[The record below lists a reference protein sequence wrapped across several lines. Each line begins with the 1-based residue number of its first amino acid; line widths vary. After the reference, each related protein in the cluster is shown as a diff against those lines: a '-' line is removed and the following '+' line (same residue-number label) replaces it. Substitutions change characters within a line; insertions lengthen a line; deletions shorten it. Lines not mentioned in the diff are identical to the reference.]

1 MKSIIFALI
10 IVFTFTS
17 CQEDQRATPRPH
29 MYPKID
35 FPEREI
41 KIMNLA
47 TCPFKA
53 SIPKYTTIIKK
64 EDTFKKEAGHPCWF
78 DMEFSSLGATVHCS
92 YYAIGPERDLASL
105 IDDAFSMASKHN
117 VKASFRE
124 EIEIK
129 NQHEATGLI
138 FSIEGAV
145 ASPYQFYITDSKRH
159 FLRGSL
165 YFNDKVDRDS
175 VAPIISFLKEDIDT
189 FLSTVDFE

>member
-1 MKSIIFALI
+1 MKP
-10 IVFTFTS
+10 IVFILILVFIFIS
-17 CQEDQRATPRPH
+17 CQEEQRATPRPH

-35 FPEREI
+35 FPQREI
-41 KIMNLA
+41 KMMNLA
-47 TCPFKA
+47 SCPFKA
-53 SIPKYTTIIKK
+53 AIPTYTTIEKK
-64 EDTFKKEAGHPCWF
+64 EDSFKKEAVHPCWF
-78 DMEFSSLGATVHCS
+78 DMEFTSLGATVHCS
-92 YYAIGPERDLASL
+92 YYAIEPERNLASL
-105 IDDAFSMASKHN
+105 IDDAYTMASKHN

-165 YFNDKVDRDS
+165 YFDEKVDRDS
-175 VAPIISFLKEDIDT
+175 VGPIISFLKEDIDA